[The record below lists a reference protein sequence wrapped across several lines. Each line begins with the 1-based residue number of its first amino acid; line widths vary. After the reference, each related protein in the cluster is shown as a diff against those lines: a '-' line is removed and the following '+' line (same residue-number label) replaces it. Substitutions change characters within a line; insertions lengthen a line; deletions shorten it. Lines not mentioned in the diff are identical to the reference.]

1 MLNIFLNRLRDVFF
15 LFNFLKRPVTT
26 IPLNQEVLLKEKESN
41 QAVLASQKKGKNLS
55 HNPFADWNISPTLL
69 YC

>member
-41 QAVLASQKKGKNLS
+41 QAVLASQKKRKKLE
-55 HNPFADWNISPTLL
+55 P
-69 YC
+69 